1 MLKRI
6 AVAVMLFLA
15 VAVSPAF
22 AGKTTFTEGNP
33 ATGVKGTKVT
43 AAFLNQT
50 SHNVP
55 TGEDL
60 DGSAP
65 ALYGIDLGTA
75 NTYIVNLSQGKQ
87 RVVSTNTGTAANKLI
102 DSLATFQTA
111 TVTIG
116 DVVLNLTDETSATV
130 TAIDSQTQL
139 SLNANIFTSP
149 TKSYAVGPNIQQ
161 LPQTLTAGT
170 TISFKAANAN
180 TGASTIN
187 VNSLGAKAIKK
198 NGTEALVAGDL
209 RTGTVI
215 TVVYDG
221 TNFQMVATPNA
232 DTVDGKNPGSAS
244 GIATLDAN
252 TRVVE
257 AANKISDGTN
267 AIHIKIIDIGDWDMD
282 ATATK
287 AVAHGLDRSK
297 IRSIVVMARNDAE
310 QLYPLPEL
318 IVGTVGNGLSY
329 VDSVLINLRRED
341 TGFFDSVNFDSTS
354 YNRGW
359 ITIIYVD

>member
-87 RVVSTNTGTAANKLI
+87 RVVSTNTSTATNKLI

-116 DVVLNLTDETSATV
+116 DVVLNLTDKTSTTV

-139 SLNANIFTSP
+139 SLSSNIFTAP
-149 TKSYAVGPNIQQ
+149 TKSYAVGPNILQ

-170 TISFKAANAN
+170 TISFKAANTN
-180 TGASTIN
+180 TGASTLN

-198 NGTEALVAGDL
+198 NGTEALVAGDVQA
-209 RTGTVI
+209 GQIISVG
-215 TVVYDG
+215 YDG
-221 TNFQMVATPNA
+221 TNMQLLSP
-232 DTVDGKNPGSAS
+232 AS
-244 GIATLDAN
+244 RIN
-252 TRVVE
+252 T
-257 AANKISDGTN
+257 ISDGTN
-267 AIHIKIIDIGDWDMD
+267 TVHVKIIDIGDWNIYISGGG
-282 ATATK
+282 TGIGNK
-287 AVAHGLDRSK
+287 NVAHGLNLNK
-297 IRSIVVMARNDAE
+297 IVSVSATIRNDDDSNR
-310 QLYPLPEL
+310 YPLTPGGETTWYSDGY
-318 IVGTVGNGLSY
+318 INY
-329 VDSVLINLRRED
+329 IDSTNIILYGKQAGR
-341 TGFFDSVNFDSTS
+341 FDAATFDATS

-359 ITIIYVD
+359 VFVFYVD